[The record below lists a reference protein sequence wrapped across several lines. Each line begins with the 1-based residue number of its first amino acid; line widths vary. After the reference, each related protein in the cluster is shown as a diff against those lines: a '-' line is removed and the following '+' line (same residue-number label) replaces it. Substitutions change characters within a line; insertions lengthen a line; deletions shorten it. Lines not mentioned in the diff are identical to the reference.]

1 MLVDISKH
9 MIKPGVTVSSCVKLV
24 ILACTGSVSMFC
36 LCWFAR
42 CTLRF
47 PSTNVR
53 ITFQAL
59 HGSADNIAATSSATV
74 SSPAKP
80 LQPLHISIPKPAES
94 VSVFASPCPSPTGT
108 IRFAVCHIVVTVV
121 LLRTVCFMP
130 VVCTSFFDEQFYMV
144 F

>member
-1 MLVDISKH
+1 MSGLYCSLCGNVSVFCVDLS
-9 MIKPGVTVSSCVKLV
+9 
-24 ILACTGSVSMFC
+24 
-36 LCWFAR
+36 AR

-59 HGSADNIAATSSATV
+59 HGTADNIAVTSSAGV
-74 SSPAKP
+74 SSPSPTKP

-108 IRFAVCHIVVTVV
+108 IRFAVCCKVFVI
-121 LLRTVCFMP
+121 LLKTVCCYAVWF
-130 VVCTSFFDEQFYMV
+130 VS
-144 F
+144 

>member
-1 MLVDISKH
+1 VLVDISKH

-74 SSPAKP
+74 SSPVKP

-121 LLRTVCFMP
+121 LLRSVCFMP